1 MPITKEEGANTE
13 PRCRIPFPP
22 KTERWVVPM
31 DHQKLTWLQTE
42 LSKLFSQLL
51 GEEVELTVAEALQV
65 ASALGCTHPEIPG
78 KLVSQFN

>member
-1 MPITKEEGANTE
+1 
-13 PRCRIPFPP
+13 
-22 KTERWVVPM
+22 M